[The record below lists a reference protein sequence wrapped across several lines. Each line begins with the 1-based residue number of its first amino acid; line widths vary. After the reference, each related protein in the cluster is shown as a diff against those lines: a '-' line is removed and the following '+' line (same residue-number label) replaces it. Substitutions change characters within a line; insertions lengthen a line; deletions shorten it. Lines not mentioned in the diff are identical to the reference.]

1 MLRAVWKATKAP
13 DNADWYSASLHRWD
27 GPVSQ
32 LTCTVGCYKGTVPAV
47 RSCLALFG
55 ARHEHVAQ
63 RDDRVGVNK
72 WHLAG
77 GDLWKE
83 L

>member
-1 MLRAVWKATKAP
+1 MLSAVWKAIKAP
-13 DNADWYSASLHRWD
+13 DNADWYSASLNRWG

-32 LTCTVGCYKGTVPAV
+32 LTCTVGWYKGTVPVVGV
-47 RSCLALFG
+47 RLALFG
-55 ARHEHVAQ
+55 ARHKHVAQ

-77 GDLWKE
+77 GDL
-83 L
+83 